1 MIMRQT
7 MQAALQSMGYYTSA
21 RGGAPAPHL
30 VVRGRL
36 LFELITVGGV
46 YAPDSDR
53 LCPPG
58 WVFVHRPGE
67 NTVWRAELEGHYECL
82 TATFDVA
89 HITRPESWPRMFQW
103 QDAEAAV
110 TFAHEMLHAF
120 HHTAVDREIIGDVVW
135 SRLRFQLDHF
145 KRQESRRDIPPR
157 VSAVMAYIDK
167 HFAEAPSIDV
177 LADHVGMS
185 ASHLHARFRQ
195 FVAMTP
201 HQYVI
206 RRRMRSARHRLATTM
221 VPIKSIA
228 SEVGYANTESFCRA
242 FKQHFKTTAA
252 IYRKTYM
259 IYR

>member
-1 MIMRQT
+1 MRT
-7 MQAALQSMGYYTSA
+7 SLRSIGYYTSP
-21 RGGAPAPHL
+21 RGGAPSPHR
-30 VVRGRL
+30 VERGSL
-36 LFELITVGGV
+36 LFELITAGTV
-46 YAPDSDR
+46 YAPDSDK

-58 WVFVHRPGE
+58 WVFVHHPGE
-67 NTVWRAELEGHYECL
+67 KTVWLTEAEGHYECL
-82 TATFDVA
+82 TAAFEIPHDM
-89 HITRPESWPRMFQW
+89 RPESWPRAFRW
-103 QDAEAAV
+103 QDAETAV

-120 HHTAVDREIIGDVVW
+120 HHTAVDREILGDVVW

-157 VSAVMAYIDK
+157 VSEVMAYIDN